1 MKLQLTLDENAYNTL
16 VSLQKASD
24 ASSLAEVLRNAV
36 GLLKW
41 ARIQQ
46 ANGYTVGA
54 LKDGVPVKAIKL

>member
-24 ASSLAEVLRNAV
+24 ASSFAEVLRNAV
-36 GLLKW
+36 GLLEW

-54 LKDGVPVKAIKL
+54 LKNGVPVKAIKL

>member
-24 ASSLAEVLRNAV
+24 ASSIAEVLRNAV
-36 GLLKW
+36 GLLEW

>member
-24 ASSLAEVLRNAV
+24 ASSIAEVLRNAV
-36 GLLKW
+36 GLLEW

-54 LKDGVPVKAIKL
+54 LKNGVPVKAIKL